1 MTAAFRLRPV
11 GEADF
16 APLLDLS
23 IRVLRADLDRVGRF
37 DPARRAARMRAVFDP
52 ATLSAIEVEG
62 TLAGCIGCTP
72 HPDHVEVHSFYLD
85 PAAQGRGLGTA
96 VLAAALA
103 PHAGLP
109 VRIEVLKGAPVHRF
123 WERQGFVRSGE
134 QDFDWLYERPGR

>member
-1 MTAAFRLRPV
+1 MTPGFRLRPV
-11 GEADF
+11 EEADF

-52 ATLSAIEVEG
+52 RTLSVIEVDG
-62 TLAGCIGCTP
+62 ARAGCIGRVP
-72 HPDHVEVHSFYLD
+72 HSGHVEVHSFYIE
-85 PAAQGRGLGTA
+85 PARQGRGLGAA

-123 WERQGFVRSGE
+123 WEGQGFVRTGE
-134 QDFDWLYERPGR
+134 QDHDWLYERPVP

>member
-1 MTAAFRLRPV
+1 MTPGFRLRPV

-37 DPARRAARMRAVFDP
+37 DPARRAGRMRAVFDP
-52 ATLSAIEVEG
+52 ATLAGIEVEG
-62 TLAGCIGCTP
+62 ALSGCIGCVP
-72 HPDHVEVHSFYLD
+72 HADHVELHSFYLE
-85 PAAQGRGLGTA
+85 PAWQGRGLGAA

-103 PHAGLP
+103 PHAGLA

-123 WERQGFVRSGE
+123 WERQGFVRTGE
-134 QDFDWLYERPGR
+134 QDFDWLYERPVP